1 MNKLL
6 STTTALSLALMPVQP
21 WPLFAQGVFG
31 QANGVTIAED
41 GSIIAAD
48 GTVLCQAAADA
59 PCNPLDF
66 GLDLVPAPQE
76 GASGGVFGNGAGSG
90 PDADPE
96 EAAPEL
102 ATPDSA
108 PEAVLQPPPAPSDA
122 PAPESLVADEP
133 PADSA
138 PPLLGQSEPTVEPA
152 PEAQPEA
159 GVAPQPEGGSGLGDE
174 PNGSGQGVFASPTL
188 EDVPSD
194 RPAEPE
200 ATGSVFPAPEPAP
213 EPGEADASPADAL
226 PVELP
231 AEVESVFERARAAES
246 AAADTATAEAGA
258 SIAPVDAPVVTEEAA
273 DTVNQLLS
281 GESLGLGGVFGA
293 LATQGA
299 GADTTTPA
307 EAPEP
312 QSVTETTITESDT
325 RSSFEDFAKAPE
337 VLEGGRKKSG
347 LSDLEKAGLIAL
359 GAIVVGKILSDGR
372 EVVANTGDRVVVR
385 EPDGNYQVYKD
396 DDTLLRRPGATVRTE
411 SYADGSTRST
421 VLREDG
427 SEVVTIRDATG
438 RVLRRAVYDARGNET
453 VLINDLMPEERIEVS
468 TLPQPRPNRTT
479 ISSRSEDAAL
489 RAELARVEA
498 QRLGRSFS
506 LRQIREIKE
515 VRRLAA
521 AIDVDNITFDSG
533 SAVIRTTE
541 ARNLADLGR
550 VMADL
555 LDQNPYE
562 LFLIEGHT
570 DAVGSAASNLALSDR
585 RAESVALAL
594 SEYFGIPPENMVV
607 QGYGEYDLRVQ
618 TDADERRNRRVAVR
632 LISPLMQ
639 TASR

>member
-21 WPLFAQGVFG
+21 WPLFAQS
-31 QANGVTIAED
+31 ADVTIAED

-66 GLDLVPAPQE
+66 GLDLPAVPGDGTLGGLFGGAAEPAPE
-76 GASGGVFGNGAGSG
+76 GEAA
-90 PDADPE
+90 PDAPAEAPAEADPAPE
-96 EAAPEL
+96 AIVEPEATPEPQIMPEAAPE
-102 ATPDSA
+102 AA
-108 PEAVLQPPPAPSDA
+108 PEADVDLV
-122 PAPESLVADEP
+122 PEPEAV
-133 PADSA
+133 
-138 PPLLGQSEPTVEPA
+138 A
-152 PEAQPEA
+152 PEAAPE
-159 GVAPQPEGGSGLGDE
+159 QNGLG
-174 PNGSGQGVFASPTL
+174 GALQGLFA
-188 EDVPSD
+188 
-194 RPAEPE
+194 PE
-200 ATGSVFPAPEPAP
+200 ETAPEPAP
-213 EPGEADASPADAL
+213 EAVTEPVAEPVAEPAPEAGTDAATATPPTEVAPEETAPEEVAPEEVA

-231 AEVESVFERARAAES
+231 AEVESLFERARAAEE
-246 AAADTATAEAGA
+246 AAADPAATEAA
-258 SIAPVDAPVVTEEAA
+258 VPDAPVEAPVVSEEAA
-273 DTVNQLLS
+273 ESVNQLLS
-281 GESLGLGGVFGA
+281 GENLGLGGLLGA

-312 QSVTETTITESDT
+312 QSVTETTITEFDT

-453 VLINDLMPEERIEVS
+453 VLINDLLPEERIEVS

-585 RAESVALAL
+585 RAELVALAL